1 MQDAGN
7 GPPVTGIPESVNSE
21 TVEVSKAEP
30 DTRGEAS
37 QTRTAF
43 VVLAKALAAD
53 AARLG
58 RWLTAMLLPVIARL
72 REGLSRPPSF
82 TAVKDHPRWAGFL
95 RSAARVPGYARS
107 LLRGRSTKSPHGK
120 PSIRRVL
127 SGLAI
132 AFVGVF
138 LLVIAT
144 AVWALHDVPL
154 ASVISGTT
162 EPTVVLEASDG
173 QAMVQKG
180 PYQGSYA
187 ELAEFPEH
195 LVHAVLSIEDRRFY
209 SHFGVDLRG
218 IGRAF
223 VRNVFAGEVV
233 EGGSTITQQLIKV
246 LYLERDRT
254 LKRKIQEV
262 FLAFWIEN
270 RLGKDQVLTRYLNNV
285 YLGAGATGMPAA
297 ALVYFGKSVGE
308 LTLAE
313 SAMLAGLIRAPSQLN
328 PLENLDEAKERAA
341 VVLAAMEDAGYL
353 DEAATTIAQTASAEL
368 SPTRPDMS
376 AGTWFAD
383 WVMAEAREIAGP
395 FRGTIRV
402 KTTLDP
408 HLQSLAERAVTDA
421 LDTVGRA
428 QGVSQA
434 ALVALRPDGAV
445 VAMVGGRNYEASEF
459 NRAVTAKRQPGSIFK
474 LFVYYAALRQ
484 GLSPNNRIE
493 DAPIEID
500 GWAPEN
506 FGGKFHGRVT
516 LAEAF
521 ARSLNAAT
529 VRLAM
534 EVGIDEV
541 IAAAKDLGVD
551 APLAALPSLALGA
564 SEVSLLDLTGAYAS
578 VRAGRTPIEP
588 WGIRTFAA
596 DEQSQSFRVGSSIL
610 PQRDLAEHHESLVSL
625 LQLVV
630 ERGTGREAALDG
642 FAAGKTGTSQD
653 SRDAWFVGFNEA
665 LTVGVW
671 VGNDDGTPMNDVTG
685 GQMPAS
691 IWKTFMNAA
700 AVAPSPAGPVSST
713 MEPQVVQSTPPDTQ
727 TPPSSILDLMAGTGV
742 QDAAQV
748 APSCNVRACSRAYRS
763 FRSSD
768 CTFQPYRGSRKLC
781 DR

>member
-1 MQDAGN
+1 
-7 GPPVTGIPESVNSE
+7 
-21 TVEVSKAEP
+21 
-30 DTRGEAS
+30 
-37 QTRTAF
+37 
-43 VVLAKALAAD
+43 
-53 AARLG
+53 
-58 RWLTAMLLPVIARL
+58 MLLAIFARL
-72 REGLSRPPSF
+72 REGVSRLPSF
-82 TAVKDHPRWAGFL
+82 RAMKDDPRWSGVAGP
-95 RSAARVPGYARS
+95 AAQSLGRARS
-107 LLRGRSTKSPHGK
+107 MLRRRFTGSWGGNLL
-120 PSIRRVL
+120 IRRLL
-127 SGLAI
+127 SGLAV
-132 AFVGVF
+132 AFVGVS
-138 LLVIAT
+138 LLAIAT

-187 ELAEFPEH
+187 DLADFPEH
-195 LVHAVLSIEDRRFY
+195 LVQAVLSIEDRRFY
-209 SHFGVDLRG
+209 SHSGIDLRG
-218 IGRAF
+218 ISRAF
-223 VRNVFAGEVV
+223 VRNILAGEVV

-254 LKRKIQEV
+254 LKRKLQEV

-270 RLGKDQVLTRYLNNV
+270 RLGKDEVLTRYLNNI

-328 PLENLDEAKERAA
+328 PLENLEGAKERAA
-341 VVLAAMEDAGYL
+341 VVLAAMADAEYL
-353 DEAATTIAQTASAEL
+353 DDASTARAQSASAVL

-383 WVMAEAREIAGP
+383 WVISEAREIAGP
-395 FRGTIRV
+395 FRGTIKV

-408 HLQSLAERAVTDA
+408 QLQSLAEQAVTQALDA
-421 LDTVGRA
+421 LGET

-445 VAMVGGRNYEASEF
+445 VAMVGGRNYETSEF

-484 GLSPNNRIE
+484 GLSPNDRIE

-500 GWAPEN
+500 GWTPEN
-506 FGGKFHGRVT
+506 FGGEFNGRVT

-541 IAAAKDLGVD
+541 IAAARDLGID
-551 APLAALPSLALGA
+551 APLNAMPSLALGA
-564 SEVSLLDLTGAYAS
+564 SEVSLMDLTGAYAS

-588 WGIRTFAA
+588 WGISTFAA
-596 DEQSQSFRVGSSIL
+596 DQQSQSFRVGPSTL
-610 PQRDLAEHHESLVSL
+610 PQRELAEHHESLVSL

-630 ERGTGREAALDG
+630 ERGTGQEAALDG
-642 FAAGKTGTSQD
+642 FAAGKTGTSQE
-653 SRDAWFVGFNEA
+653 SRDAWFIGFNEA

-691 IWKTFMNAA
+691 IWKAFMNAA
-700 AVAPSPAGPVSST
+700 AGSPTPTGPVSSNSV
-713 MEPQVVQSTPPDTQ
+713 PRAAPSVSPGVD
-727 TPPSSILDLMAGTGV
+727 TPPSSITDLMARTGA
-742 QDAAQV
+742 QDAAPV

>member
-1 MQDAGN
+1 MIG
-7 GPPVTGIPESVNSE
+7 
-21 TVEVSKAEP
+21 
-30 DTRGEAS
+30 
-37 QTRTAF
+37 
-43 VVLAKALAAD
+43 
-53 AARLG
+53 
-58 RWLTAMLLPVIARL
+58 
-72 REGLSRPPSF
+72 
-82 TAVKDHPRWAGFL
+82 
-95 RSAARVPGYARS
+95 
-107 LLRGRSTKSPHGK
+107 
-120 PSIRRVL
+120 
-127 SGLAI
+127 
-132 AFVGVF
+132 
-138 LLVIAT
+138 T

-195 LVHAVLSIEDRRFY
+195 LVQAVLSIEDRRFY
-209 SHFGVDLRG
+209 SHSGIDLRG
-218 IGRAF
+218 ISRAF
-223 VRNVFAGEVV
+223 IRNVSAGEVL

-254 LKRKIQEV
+254 LKRKLQEV

-270 RLGKDQVLTRYLNNV
+270 RLGKDQVLTRYLNNI

-328 PLENLDEAKERAA
+328 PLENLEGAKERAA
-341 VVLAAMEDAGYL
+341 VVLAAMADAGYL
-353 DEAATTIAQTASAEL
+353 DDASTARAHSASAVL

-383 WVMAEAREIAGP
+383 WVISQAREIAGP
-395 FRGTIRV
+395 FRGTIKV

-408 HLQSLAERAVTDA
+408 QLQSLAEQAVTQALDA
-421 LDTVGRA
+421 LGEA

-484 GLSPNNRIE
+484 GLTPNDRIE
-493 DAPIEID
+493 DTPIEID

-541 IAAAKDLGVD
+541 IAAARDLGVD
-551 APLAALPSLALGA
+551 APLAAMPSLALGA
-564 SEVSLLDLTGAYAS
+564 SEASLLDLTGAYAS

-588 WGIRTFAA
+588 WGISSFAA
-596 DEQSQSFRVGSSIL
+596 DEQSQSFRVGPSTL
-610 PQRDLAEHHESLVSL
+610 PQRELAEHQEGLVSL
-625 LQLVV
+625 LRLVV
-630 ERGTGREAALDG
+630 ERGTGQEAGLDG

-653 SRDAWFVGFNEA
+653 SRDAWFIGFNEA

-685 GQMPAS
+685 GQLPAS
-691 IWKTFMNAA
+691 IWRTFMNAA
-700 AVAPSPAGPVSST
+700 AGAPPPTGPVSSNS
-713 MEPQVVQSTPPDTQ
+713 EPRAVPSASPGADTA
-727 TPPSSILDLMAGTGV
+727 PSSISDLMARTGAP
-742 QDAAQV
+742 DAAPV